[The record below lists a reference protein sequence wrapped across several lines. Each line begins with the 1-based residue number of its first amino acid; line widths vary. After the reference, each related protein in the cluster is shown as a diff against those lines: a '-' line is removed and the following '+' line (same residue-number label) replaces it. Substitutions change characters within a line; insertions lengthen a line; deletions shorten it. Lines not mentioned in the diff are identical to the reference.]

1 MYTNYAFS
9 VFSMTIRNYLYFKT
23 KFNLQIKMT
32 MLDEIGGKQ
41 LGGQQLREEQLGGE
55 QLREEQLGGQQLRE
69 DAKTMETL
77 LNEITQGAKAARLVV
92 LQFDDSIIIVF

>member
-9 VFSMTIRNYLYFKT
+9 VFIMTIRNYLYFKT

-32 MLDEIGGKQ
+32 MLDEIGGK
-41 LGGQQLREEQLGGE
+41 
-55 QLREEQLGGQQLRE
+55 QLGGQQLRE

>member
-41 LGGQQLREEQLGGE
+41 LGGQQLRE
-55 QLREEQLGGQQLRE
+55 